1 MDALAEQQSGGLAI
15 LGCAMF
21 CIALGAW
28 VARTG
33 NMRWINGVDFSRIDP
48 RDHPRAAAIVGQ
60 SVAAIGVAYLP
71 LGAFL
76 AAASAPIRQEWIPVL
91 AVLLPVV
98 GSLCM
103 MYLRLQGLYR
113 R

>member
-1 MDALAEQQSGGLAI
+1 MDLLAEQRIGGVVVMAS
-15 LGCAMF
+15 AML
-21 CIALGAW
+21 CIALGTW
-28 VARTG
+28 VARSGST
-33 NMRWINGVDFSRIDP
+33 RWINGVDFSRIDP

-60 SVAAIGVAYLP
+60 AVAAIGVVHLL

-76 AAASAPIRQEWIPVL
+76 LAAAAPVRQEWIIVL
-91 AVLLPVV
+91 AAGLPVV
-98 GSLCM
+98 GSLYV